1 MGWTCTIKDKGEP
14 FLKFFIDHGVFTWSA
29 DSPFSYQI
37 LDSALVNL
45 KTFYAAVE
53 RVDKATGE
61 RQVWA
66 AVILIDYHRRGYIT
80 EVCWKDLDETMGP
93 VRCRCPEKILKLLT
107 PTDNKNANEWRARC
121 WANIEHRKSCKNLPA
136 GTVLKY
142 NGRLYVKE
150 ETPSGFAHRTW
161 VVDADGKR
169 WILSKGQL
177 MEAEIISRPDKKD
190 ERHENHSNQR

>member
-29 DSPFSYQI
+29 DSPFSYQV
-37 LDSALVNL
+37 LASALVNL

-66 AVILIDYHRRGYIT
+66 AVILINYHRSKRIT

-93 VRCRCPEKILKLLT
+93 FRCRCPEKILKLLT

-121 WANIEHRKSCKNLPA
+121 WANIEHRKACKNLPA

-142 NGRLYVKE
+142 GNRKYIIDEGMPKLKTRV
-150 ETPSGFAHRTW
+150 W
-161 VVDADGKR
+161 VRDENNNPYTMR
-169 WILSKGQL
+169 RSQL
-177 MEAEIISRPDKKD
+177 MEAEIVSKPDQASTVPD
-190 ERHENHSNQR
+190 NPG